1 MPASTCPSPPPV
13 QVKAGNSS
21 KVLAQMTLNATTMSV
36 MLNNLTTGATY
47 NVRVVAFTRIGAGP
61 YSLPVSHQNRRP
73 PDYAHMCGDCIRV
86 RVCVL
91 YVCLCFVHACEQ
103 SYAYG
108 VRDLADNCQ
117 TVHTCTPHT
126 YGTSTHTHTHAH
138 VAFQCGFN
146 RT

>member
-73 PDYAHMCGDCIRV
+73 PDYAHMCGDCVYVCASCMCVYVLCMRTSSRTHMVCVIWRTIAKRCIRV
-86 RVCVL
+86 RRTRM
-91 YVCLCFVHACEQ
+91 A
-103 SYAYG
+103 
-108 VRDLADNCQ
+108 R
-117 TVHTCTPHT
+117 
-126 YGTSTHTHTHAH
+126 THTHTHAH